1 MKDEIKSIFQN
12 VNEWLK
18 FAEAKHAGLLVLN
31 SGVIFGILAI
41 YKDYQSCLP
50 KIIILLT
57 LIFFGLSMLLS
68 IVSLFPR
75 THNVLSKQKK
85 IKNPNLYFAGHLC
98 KLDVDDFKAELHKI
112 KPTHVFDRFE
122 DDLLNQIIVNATITT
137 RKYHLFKLATV
148 STIVGFII
156 PLTTLILK
164 LICHY

>member
-1 MKDEIKSIFQN
+1 MKEEIKSIFQN

-31 SGVIFGILAI
+31 SGVIFGIFTI
-41 YKDYQSCLP
+41 YKDYQSSLP
-50 KIIILLT
+50 KMIILLA

-75 THNVLSKQKK
+75 THNILPKQKK
-85 IKNPNLYFAGHLC
+85 FKNPNLYFAGHLC
-98 KLDVDDFKAELHKI
+98 KLDVGDFKTELLEI
-112 KPTHVFDRFE
+112 YPTHVFDRFE

-137 RKYHLFKLATV
+137 RKYHFFKLATI
-148 STIVGFII
+148 STTVGFII

-164 LICHY
+164 IICR